1 MQNET
6 MHSQLV
12 APPAL
17 SLSLTSEELMDMET
31 SYNLSDFS
39 SPVTNTPEAPAPQFS
54 PLTPLGIST
63 LEQVSTPL
71 APQFSPLIPP
81 VISTPE
87 QVSTPL
93 SPSPSDGHNLPIHDK
108 STPTVP
114 STFGDTTQEQTGDQ
128 KASGHVK
135 HGMKFVGDN
144 IDKNVRPRHQTIE
157 KQTRSLHYFN
167 SYACLDRVDLSGLS
181 DATPSINIRSIG
193 IETVLPTSEDVDQLL
208 SNFAVIAC
216 RILVKHIPALA
227 KFDEITT
234 DHIQH
239 QHYTEMSKRSK
250 VVCD

>member
-1 MQNET
+1 MQTET
-6 MHSQLV
+6 RPSQLV

-17 SLSLTSEELMDMET
+17 SLSLTSEELMEMET
-31 SYNLSDFS
+31 SFNLSGFS
-39 SPVTNTPEAPAPQFS
+39 SPVTNTPEAPQFS
-54 PLTPLGIST
+54 PLTPPI
-63 LEQVSTPL
+63 
-71 APQFSPLIPP
+71 
-81 VISTPE
+81 ISTPE

-93 SPSPSDGHNLPIHDK
+93 SPSPSGGHNLHDK
-108 STPTVP
+108 STPIVP
-114 STFGDTTQEQTGDQ
+114 LTLGNTTQEETGGRE
-128 KASGHVK
+128 ASGHGK

-167 SYACLDRVDLSGLS
+167 CYACLDRVDLSGLS
-181 DATPSINIRSIG
+181 DTTPSIDIKSIG

-216 RILVKHIPALA
+216 RILVNYIPALA

-239 QHYTEMSKRSK
+239 QHYIDMSKRSK